1 MAVTAVS
8 PQDDGTR
15 PPSALQP
22 TTMTLAT
29 LHANYLRALGA
40 PLPTSVIETWSV
52 TRDGLTGTLVVTV
65 RGDDKREDEQLG
77 AELHTADGVVGGRS
91 WQQNEN
97 GEITYP
103 TGVHRRAEIDAAALR
118 SGAPGVALLGMLAEE
133 PARYVV
139 RVDPPGG
146 RLEYVYFDSSTF
158 LIDQIDEALEGTR
171 VIFTFDGYRNVG
183 GRMVAGHVHTIVART
198 GIEGDRVL
206 RSSEVDSPPHD
217 DALAMPTPAS
227 PLSAAHFPVELPA
240 RILSDRIILKTRI
253 KNRPVN
259 LQLDSGASAIAID
272 TGVIDALGIPKIGA
286 SKGTMA
292 GTYSVSQAIVPE
304 LQIGDVSLHNVAV
317 YAIPFV
323 ELADEHTP
331 VAGLIGFDFLNTAVF
346 KIDYVKGTVTAL
358 DPATFT
364 PPSGAFEQDIA
375 LDDNVPMLSA
385 TIGNATGKTF
395 VLDTGAD
402 RSAIYSPFRLAHP
415 DAVAD
420 QGLGTRLRDA
430 FPFETQF
437 TGVGGQVTYHPVQV
451 RPFTFGGVTFSSW
464 LFDATYN
471 AASFEGEDNDG
482 LIGQDVLRYFDLYLD
497 YPHSRIYFVPNSR
510 YVDRF
515 G

>member
-1 MAVTAVS
+1 
-8 PQDDGTR
+8 
-15 PPSALQP
+15 
-22 TTMTLAT
+22 MTLAT

-158 LIDQIDEALEGTR
+158 LIDRIDEALQGTR
-171 VIFTFDGYRNVG
+171 VINTFDNYRSVG

-198 GIEGDRVL
+198 GIERDRTL
-206 RSSEVDSPPHD
+206 QSAEVDITPHD
-217 DALAMPTPAS
+217 EALAIPTPAS
-227 PLSAAHFPVELPA
+227 PLIVAHFPVELPA
-240 RILSDRIILKTRI
+240 QILSDRIILKARI
-253 KNRPVN
+253 KGRAVN

-272 TGVIDALGIPKIGA
+272 GSVIDALRIPKIGS

-292 GTYSVSQAIVPE
+292 GTYSLSQAIVPE
-304 LQIGDVSLHNVAV
+304 LQLGDLSLHNVAV
-317 YAIPFV
+317 YAIPFT

-331 VAGLIGFDFLNTAVF
+331 VAGLIGFDFLDTAVF
-346 KIDYVKGTVTAL
+346 KIDYVKGSVTAL

-364 PPSGAFEQDIA
+364 APSGAFEQDVA
-375 LDDNVPMLSA
+375 LDDSVPMLSA
-385 TIGNATGKTF
+385 TIGNAIGKAF
-395 VLDTGAD
+395 ILDTGAD
-402 RSAIYSPFRLAHP
+402 RSAIYSTFRLAHP
-415 DAVAD
+415 SAVVD
-420 QGLGTRLRDA
+420 RGLGTRLRDA

-437 TGVGGQVTYHPVQV
+437 YGVGGQVAYHPVQV
-451 RPFTFGGVTFSSW
+451 QPFAFGGVTFSSW
-464 LFDATYN
+464 LFDATYD
-471 AASFEGEDNDG
+471 AASFEGEDEDG
-482 LIGQDVLRYFDLYLD
+482 LIGQDVLRYFDVYLD
-497 YPHSRIYFVPNSR
+497 YPHSRIYFVPNTR
-510 YVDRF
+510 YTDRF